1 SRRLNAVVFGNRRTR
16 PVARH
21 ITSVS
26 PDSEYQKW
34 DDKAWIKD
42 ESAETAA
49 QFAGWKKYRVPVN
62 RVDASNP
69 A

>member
-1 SRRLNAVVFGNRRTR
+1 M
-16 PVARH
+16 
-21 ITSVS
+21 TSVS